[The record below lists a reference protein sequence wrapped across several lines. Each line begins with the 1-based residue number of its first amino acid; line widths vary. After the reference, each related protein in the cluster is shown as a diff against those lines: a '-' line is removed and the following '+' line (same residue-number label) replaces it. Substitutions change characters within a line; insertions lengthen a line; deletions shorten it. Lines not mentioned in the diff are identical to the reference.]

1 LKTKP
6 KMDLKKYDK
15 LRQKINTKD
24 FEGNNRGLDKW
35 LFRFSFVG
43 NASSIFFAYFL
54 VFPSLLKAI
63 SVNFLTGN
71 WAIALAFAL
80 TLIFLVIF
88 EITKRYFIR
97 NFSHDFVVN
106 AKKVGF
112 KLMSWFMISITIV
125 VLSFYLSITGSKK
138 LATTSSVNDVVAL
151 EKTTSEID
159 SLRAIFDERK
169 SVYLDDNRALRT
181 INNDLREK
189 LASTPLNYRTVRNEY
204 QVSIDKN
211 SEVITENETKIDI
224 IDTEFEAR
232 VKELNLGLDETKT
245 RNQDEDTKNI
255 LLFIVIVVFN
265 ELIIIGGLYF
275 REYFE
280 YNLFI
285 INQEK
290 YEKIYRKKDRYRALI
305 SFIYRDGKLTSGDR
319 VMPGSELK
327 EIVKDKTS
335 IPNSSKF
342 VDEFLRDMDTI
353 GIFVTVGKRRNIR
366 MTYAEALDTIENYDD
381 TYRVLENMK

>member
-1 LKTKP
+1 
-6 KMDLKKYDK
+6 MDLKKYDK

-71 WAIALAFAL
+71 WAIALAFVL

-97 NFSHDFVVN
+97 NFSHDYVVN
-106 AKKVGF
+106 TKKVGL
-112 KLMSWFMISITIV
+112 KLMGWFMISVTIV
-125 VLSFYLSITGSKK
+125 VLSFYLSITGSKN
-138 LATTSSVNDVVAL
+138 LATTSSIKDVVAL
-151 EKTTSEID
+151 EETTSEID

-169 SVYLDDNRALRT
+169 TVYLNDNRALRT

-204 QVSIDKN
+204 QISIDKN
-211 SEVITENETKIDI
+211 AEVISENEAKINV
-224 IDTEFEAR
+224 IDTEFEVR
-232 VKELNLGLDETKT
+232 VKELNLGLNEAKT
-245 RNQDEDTKNI
+245 QNQDEDAKNI
-255 LLFIVIVVFN
+255 LLFVVIVVFN
-265 ELIIIGGLYF
+265 ELIIVGGLYF

-280 YNLFI
+280 YNLFV
-285 INQEK
+285 INREK
-290 YEKIYRKKDRYRALI
+290 YEKLYKKKDRYRALI
-305 SFIYRDGKLTSGDR
+305 SFIYCDGKLTTGDK
-319 VMPGSELK
+319 VMPTL
-327 EIVKDKTS
+327 EIKKAVSDKS
-335 IPNSSKF
+335 NIPNSNKF
-342 VDEFLRDMDTI
+342 VDEFLQEMGAIGVFTI
-353 GIFVTVGKRRNIR
+353 VGKRRNIQ
-366 MTYAEALDTIENYDD
+366 MTYMEALDTIENYDD
-381 TYRVLENMK
+381 MYRVLENMK

>member
-125 VLSFYLSITGSKK
+125 ALSFYLSITGSKK

-305 SFIYRDGKLTSGDR
+305 SFIYRDGKLTSGDK
-319 VMPGSELK
+319 VMPGHELK

-353 GIFVTVGKRRNIR
+353 GIFVIVGKRRNIR
-366 MTYAEALDTIENYDD
+366 ITYVEALDTIENYDD

>member
-1 LKTKP
+1 LKTKA

-125 VLSFYLSITGSKK
+125 ALSFYLSITGSKK

-159 SLRAIFDERK
+159 SLKAIFDERK
-169 SVYLDDNRALRT
+169 SVYLNDNRSLRT

-189 LASTPLNYRTVRNEY
+189 LVSTPLNYRTVRNEY

-232 VKELNLGLDETKT
+232 IKELNLGLDETKT

-366 MTYAEALDTIENYDD
+366 MTYVEALDTIENYDD

>member
-1 LKTKP
+1 
-6 KMDLKKYDK
+6 MDLKKYDK

-24 FEGNNRGLDKW
+24 FEGNNKGLDRW

-63 SVNFLTGN
+63 TVNFLTGN
-71 WAIALAFAL
+71 WAVALAFAL

-88 EITKRYFIR
+88 EVTKRYFIR

-106 AKKVGF
+106 SKRVGLKAF
-112 KLMSWFMISITIV
+112 SWLTISIAIV
-125 VLSFYLSITGSKK
+125 VLSFYLSISGSKN
-138 LATTSSVNDVVAL
+138 LATTSNVKDVVAVT
-151 EKTTSEID
+151 ETTSEID
-159 SLRAIFDERK
+159 SLRTVFDDRK
-169 SVYLDDNRALRT
+169 TIYIEDNQALRA

-211 SEVITENETKIDI
+211 AEVIAENETKIDI

-232 VKELNLGLDETKT
+232 VKGLNLDLNQAKLE
-245 RNQDEDTKNI
+245 NQDEDMKNI
-255 LLFIVIVVFN
+255 LLFVIIVVFN

-275 REYFE
+275 RQYYE
-280 YNLFI
+280 YNLYL

-290 YEKIYRKKDRYRALI
+290 YEKIYQKKDRYRALI
-305 SFIYRDGKLTSGDR
+305 SFIYNDGKLGSGDR
-319 VMPGSELK
+319 VMPSLELK
-327 EIVKDKTS
+327 EIVRDKTK
-335 IPNSSKF
+335 IPNSNKF
-342 VDEFLRDMDTI
+342 VDEFLREMDRI
-353 GIFVTVGKRRNIR
+353 GIFTTVGKRRNIQ
-366 MTYAEALDTIENYDD
+366 MTYIEALDAIENYDD
-381 TYRVLENMK
+381 TYRVLENIK